1 MSSNLRFKLQAN
13 VLPVEV
19 EGPDGTVV
27 EYELREMTAVT
38 RDRYLDKLQ
47 KRMQLDANGR
57 AAGIRKFEGM
67 QADLVASCLFHKT
80 DGRSVSEDVIQGW
93 PASAVVSLFSAA
105 QELNRLK
112 QVVGEDAEPKNV

>member
-19 EGPDGTVV
+19 EQSDGTVD

-47 KRMQLDANGR
+47 KRMQLDVNGR

-67 QADLVASCLFHKT
+67 QADLVASCLFRKT
-80 DGRSVSEDVIQGW
+80 DGKGVSEDVIQSW
-93 PASAVVSLFSAA
+93 PASAVVALFAAA

-112 QVVGEDAEPKNV
+112 QVAEEAEPKNV